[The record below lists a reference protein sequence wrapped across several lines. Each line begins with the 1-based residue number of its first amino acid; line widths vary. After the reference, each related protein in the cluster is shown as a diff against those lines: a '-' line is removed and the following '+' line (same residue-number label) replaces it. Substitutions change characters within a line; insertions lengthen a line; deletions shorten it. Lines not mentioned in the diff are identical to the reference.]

1 MLLLTA
7 VGSFGGIALNDG
19 VRLQTSYAAISDNA
33 QRVVRI
39 AQLVAEMRRD
49 VRVAIDEND
58 YAAAVRAS
66 DLGARLSTMLEE
78 TLKATSDP
86 ERRENVIRMQTL
98 LRAYEGDFSKALKA
112 EEERERS
119 IEQGMNPIGAKARTN
134 LTEIV
139 RSAISEDDYA
149 VAAHA
154 GIAQEALMLARV
166 SALHFI
172 ATNDKAE
179 IEEFARRIE
188 AFTQAMTE
196 LQDRLTDPGRQAL
209 AAELVTLARDYA
221 TAFRKVVATT
231 TEAHD
236 LVDGVMA
243 ATAAEFGRVAEKTSD
258 SQRAAMT
265 TMKDE
270 TVAEM
275 EGRWSWS

>member
-1 MLLLTA
+1 
-7 VGSFGGIALNDG
+7 
-19 VRLQTSYAAISDNA
+19 
-33 QRVVRI
+33 
-39 AQLVAEMRRD
+39 
-49 VRVAIDEND
+49 
-58 YAAAVRAS
+58 
-66 DLGARLSTMLEE
+66 MLEE
-78 TLKATSDP
+78 TLKATGDP

-119 IEQGMNPIGAKARTN
+119 IEQGMNPIGAKARNN

-154 GIAQEALMLARV
+154 GIAQEGLMLARV

-172 ATNDKAE
+172 AANDKAE

-188 AFTQAMTE
+188 AFTQVMTE
-196 LQDRLTDPGRQAL
+196 LQNRLTDPGRQAL
-209 AAELVTLARDYA
+209 AAESVTLARDYA

-236 LVDGVMA
+236 LVGRRHGRHRCGVRA
-243 ATAAEFGRVAEKTSD
+243 GR
-258 SQRAAMT
+258 
-265 TMKDE
+265 
-270 TVAEM
+270 
-275 EGRWSWS
+275 